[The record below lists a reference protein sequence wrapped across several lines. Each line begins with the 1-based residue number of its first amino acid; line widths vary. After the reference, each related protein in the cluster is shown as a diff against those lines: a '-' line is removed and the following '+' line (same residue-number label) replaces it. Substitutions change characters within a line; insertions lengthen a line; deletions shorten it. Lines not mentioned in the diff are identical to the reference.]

1 MDWTVAF
8 PFPLSELLQV
18 AILAALDVVVS
29 LTIFAG
35 CLLAENSLSV
45 GRFRHAAWLV
55 FCLFGAFESIL
66 AFVGAAFPGALIAG
80 PLRMLC
86 MSIVLIAAI
95 RITRGAT
102 RRIA

>member
-8 PFPLSELLQV
+8 PFPLSEILEV

-29 LTIFAG
+29 LTIFVG

-45 GRFRHAAWLV
+45 GTFRRAAWLM
-55 FCLFGAFESIL
+55 FCLLGAFESIL
-66 AFVGAAFPGALIAG
+66 AFSRAAFPKALIAG
-80 PLRMLC
+80 PLRLLC
-86 MSIVLIAAI
+86 ISIVLIAAI
-95 RITRGAT
+95 RITRGTT